1 MKPNLFWSMFGQEQP
16 ERGTNRGE
24 ASMRNNNVGGGDNFD
39 GSSVNRRSRE
49 EEHES
54 RSGSDNVEGISGEDQ
69 DAADKPP
76 RKKRYHRH
84 TPQQIQELE
93 S

>member
-1 MKPNLFWSMFGQEQP
+1 MKLYDTPFVYFSFLWQQTGMEGQ
-16 ERGTNRGE
+16 GE
-24 ASMRNNNVGGGDNFD
+24 VTRMGENYEGNNSVG
-39 GSSVNRRSRE
+39 RRSRE
-49 EEHES
+49 EEPDS
-54 RSGSDNVEGISGEDQ
+54 RSGSDNLEGASGDEQ